1 MLVKSIRCATIQ
13 CVVVQAAL
21 RFWPASRFSPASGR
35 RPDIDWPEILKW
47 ILVVLAAGFI
57 GQFGKRLADY
67 LLERRRRR
75 LRSQSGDETPQTADN
90 LPAAP
95 APPQLEPPQPES
107 SELTS
112 RDAPSLDAKTLKKL
126 TKAEVK
132 KAKKST

>member
-1 MLVKSIRCATIQ
+1 MQVKSIRCATIQ
-13 CVVVQAAL
+13 FVVVRAAFE
-21 RFWPASRFSPASGR
+21 FWPASRFSPASGR

-75 LRSQSGDETPQTADN
+75 RRSRSGDEKPQTAAD

-95 APPQLEPPQPES
+95 APPQLHAPEPEPP
-107 SELTS
+107 ELTPPQS
-112 RDAPSLDAKTLKKL
+112 PTDAKTLKKL
-126 TKAEVK
+126 AKAEIK
-132 KAKKST
+132 KAKKSM